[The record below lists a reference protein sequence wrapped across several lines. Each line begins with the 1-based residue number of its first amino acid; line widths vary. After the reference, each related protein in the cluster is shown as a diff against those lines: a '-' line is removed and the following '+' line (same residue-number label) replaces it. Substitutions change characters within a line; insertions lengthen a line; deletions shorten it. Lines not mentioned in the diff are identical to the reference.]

1 MPNELLSQPLFLLV
15 VSVLVLASILVK
27 LGMQRLRLPPVVGY
41 LGLGVALRVLDD
53 AHPFL
58 NSSSQWT
65 LEFLAQLGVASLLFH
80 VGLRSNVKALLALLP
95 RAMGVW
101 TSDVVVSGA
110 AGFFAARFLGFE
122 LLPALFVGTALSA
135 TSVGIS
141 MTVWEDAGATQSR
154 IGELL
159 LDVAE
164 LDDLSAIALLL
175 LVLAVTPSLMGGAAV
190 DFASVSGAMGSLVLK
205 AAAFAAGCWLFA
217 AFVEKH
223 ITGFFRRFRR
233 APAPLLALV
242 GFGFGIAA
250 LAGWLGFSVAVGALF
265 AGLMFSRDPEA
276 VRLDGGF
283 ATIYELF
290 VPFFFI
296 DIGYGFDPTV
306 LGSAASLGVVLF
318 VVAVGGKFVG
328 AGAPVAYRE
337 GLKGAT
343 ILGISMA
350 PRAEIALLTVRM
362 GNQLGP
368 KAIPN
373 DLYGAVVLACAAAS
387 IVSPLALHALLA
399 RWPEA
404 IGRLGLGPGAGSSAE
419 MQAAPGETGP
429 AER

>member
-1 MPNELLSQPLFLLV
+1 M
-15 VSVLVLASILVK
+15 
-27 LGMQRLRLPPVVGY
+27 
-41 LGLGVALRVLDD
+41 D
-53 AHPFL
+53 
-58 NSSSQWT
+58 
-65 LEFLAQLGVASLLFH
+65 SLL
-80 VGLRSNVKALLALLP
+80 
-95 RAMGVW
+95 
-101 TSDVVVSGA
+101 
-110 AGFFAARFLGFE
+110 
-122 LLPALFVGTALSA
+122 
-135 TSVGIS
+135 
-141 MTVWEDAGATQSR
+141 
-154 IGELL
+154 
-159 LDVAE
+159 
-164 LDDLSAIALLL
+164 
-175 LVLAVTPSLMGGAAV
+175 
-190 DFASVSGAMGSLVLK
+190 LK

-276 VRLDGGF
+276 VRLDAGF

-362 GNQLGP
+362 GNHLVPKPFPTIFTERWCSLAPRLRSFRRWRFMPVGP
-368 KAIPN
+368 MARG
-373 DLYGAVVLACAAAS
+373 DRAAS
-387 IVSPLALHALLA
+387 VAASSWLELRDASGPRRCRDGGALV
-399 RWPEA
+399 
-404 IGRLGLGPGAGSSAE
+404 GGVGAPVCGCPCG
-419 MQAAPGETGP
+419 MGFTL
-429 AER
+429 